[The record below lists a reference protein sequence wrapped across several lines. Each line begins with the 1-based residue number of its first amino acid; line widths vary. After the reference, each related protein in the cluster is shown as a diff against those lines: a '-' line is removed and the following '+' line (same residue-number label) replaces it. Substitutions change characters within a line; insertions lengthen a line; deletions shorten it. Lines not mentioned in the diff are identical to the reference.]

1 MQVTFWDLTVNLFGT
16 CLFIYVVYALI
27 MRGMDLFRAIK
38 DKDRSA
44 IIKYAWVFVLSL
56 AIAAYIF
63 LPFSKVTSSVQ
74 TVILFFYK
82 LNVACTPSFHTEFIA
97 DRDLSY
103 TVVVIAFIDSTQPP
117 VVTGIDDPTLPLV
130 RDSQGHFYEKCFHP
144 PFFRCARIAI

>member
-44 IIKYAWVFVLSL
+44 IIKCAWVFVLSL

-74 TVILFFYK
+74 TVILFFT
-82 LNVACTPSFHTEFIA
+82 N
-97 DRDLSY
+97 
-103 TVVVIAFIDSTQPP
+103 
-117 VVTGIDDPTLPLV
+117 
-130 RDSQGHFYEKCFHP
+130 
-144 PFFRCARIAI
+144 